1 VTLRVAQPPAAGLVC
16 LLVIYIFISTL
27 FFPEYGFFYKNKPS
41 LSKGGKKAKLS
52 GRDCQRKQTRNKYT
66 NCFHSPQLAQT
77 MFVRQRRNGYIS
89 GEMTFMV
96 FRSKSKPFRRAQDK
110 FSQTRRLANRR
121 QARTIQYVTDDDEAN
136 NNVCGNSDKQY
147 AQDKFS

>member
-1 VTLRVAQPPAAGLVC
+1 MSGSGAATINTIH
-16 LLVIYIFISTL
+16 IY
-27 FFPEYGFFYKNKPS
+27 
-41 LSKGGKKAKLS
+41 
-52 GRDCQRKQTRNKYT
+52 
-66 NCFHSPQLAQT
+66 
-77 MFVRQRRNGYIS
+77 
-89 GEMTFMV
+89 
-96 FRSKSKPFRRAQDK
+96 AQDK

>member
-1 VTLRVAQPPAAGLVC
+1 
-16 LLVIYIFISTL
+16 
-27 FFPEYGFFYKNKPS
+27 
-41 LSKGGKKAKLS
+41 
-52 GRDCQRKQTRNKYT
+52 
-66 NCFHSPQLAQT
+66 
-77 MFVRQRRNGYIS
+77 
-89 GEMTFMV
+89 MV